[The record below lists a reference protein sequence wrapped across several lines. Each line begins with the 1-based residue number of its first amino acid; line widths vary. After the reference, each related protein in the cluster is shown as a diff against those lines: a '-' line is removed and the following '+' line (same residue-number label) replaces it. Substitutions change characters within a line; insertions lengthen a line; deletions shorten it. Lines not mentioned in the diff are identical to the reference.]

1 MNLYKR
7 ILFIHTIIGDNMD
20 ENLEML
26 EYMHKNASMGAF
38 TLTSLINE
46 LNDKENKIKK
56 VVQDELTEYKK
67 FVKEIEKLY
76 KKGKYEKSKISLMTK
91 MMSSMGIKKEVLK
104 DNSDAAIA
112 HMLTEGITMGVV
124 DISTKI
130 KNFEGIVNKDIIKL
144 AKKYLDYQQKEID
157 TLKEYM

>member
-76 KKGKYEKSKISLMTK
+76 KKGKYEKSKIS
-91 MMSSMGIKKEVLK
+91 
-104 DNSDAAIA
+104 
-112 HMLTEGITMGVV
+112 
-124 DISTKI
+124 
-130 KNFEGIVNKDIIKL
+130 
-144 AKKYLDYQQKEID
+144 
-157 TLKEYM
+157 